1 MEYKMELETEIPM
14 GIVVTRC
21 IYEDFTWE
29 NVPINYLAEQG
40 VPQDIIDASLA
51 YDVQSELNI
60 QHRAYL
66 TSTDSYVVRLTETG
80 VPVPADILLK
90 RQEARDAIT
99 EE

>member
-1 MEYKMELETEIPM
+1 MNINIVTDLELNERPLRAEEE
-14 GIVVTRC
+14 VA
-21 IYEDFTWE
+21 
-29 NVPINYLAEQG
+29 INAILAQEA
-40 VPQDIIDASLA
+40 V
-51 YDVQSELNI
+51 NI

-66 TSTDSYVVRLTETG
+66 TSTDWYVVRLTETG